1 MPPLT
6 RRESSRLSSGG
17 ADPSASVFHVDQIL
31 NHFEQYRR
39 KHAAQNRDL
48 VQANALAHT
57 RIRELEARILELE
70 GECAEHKLAASRQST
85 HVRRLEYALEC
96 VRVGWETMAQ
106 ALRDGGVATPARTQ
120 ERATRA
126 LPTPPGVPPSA
137 RVHLSDGLPTTRLP
151 VSLATPLAA
160 DLIVE
165 EEDDTTLCKPP
176 GTPTHESDEAPRTPR
191 VASPLRGDHCPV
203 SVTRRRPSRRSSA
216 LWESE
221 RTVPP
226 LEQAASPPQDSEV
239 PLAPESHAE
248 PEPKLLEEVP
258 AAPEEPSEMS
268 ETPEEPSH
276 LAPTTPRRKS
286 APRSRR
292 TSVLADLAP
301 LEELPD
307 RTRRSRKSV
316 NYALP
321 KLNTKMRKPDPEP
334 PTKRARTTPTRRS
347 APASPHTPPPVV
359 PAEPALVDECV
370 EAPAEPVEAPAEP
383 VDAPTEPVDAPTEP
397 VDAPTEPVDA
407 PTEPVEAPVHATPR
421 RPRRSRAEPVRRATP
436 QISRQRNMPSREA
449 PSTPFSTRPTTLFAP
464 SRTRSAQ
471 ALQQASAQNM
481 PSWASSLLNLSSP
494 EPPSKVRAA
503 PLHGKENAHPPVP

>member
-1 MPPLT
+1 VRLT
-6 RRESSRLSSGG
+6 HP
-17 ADPSASVFHVDQIL
+17 D
-31 NHFEQYRR
+31 RR

-48 VQANALAHT
+48 VQANALAHA

-106 ALRDGGVATPARTQ
+106 ALRDGGVATPARTH
-120 ERATRA
+120 ERAARA

-137 RVHLSDGLPTTRLP
+137 RVHLSEGLPTTRLP

-160 DLIVE
+160 DLIA
-165 EEDDTTLCKPP
+165 EEDEDTTLRRPP
-176 GTPTHESDEAPRTPR
+176 TTPTHALDDAPHTPR

-216 LWESE
+216 RWESE
-221 RTVPP
+221 RVA
-226 LEQAASPPQDSEV
+226 LEQAPASPRMEPD
-239 PLAPESHAE
+239 APAEPDAPMEPDGAE
-248 PEPKLLEEVP
+248 PEPDVEP
-258 AAPEEPSEMS
+258 AAPPEPEPSEPPEPEPS
-268 ETPEEPSH
+268 EPPEEP
-276 LAPTTPRRKS
+276 APAAPATPPRTS

-292 TSVLADLAP
+292 ASALADLAS
-301 LEELPD
+301 LDDLPD

-334 PTKRARTTPTRRS
+334 PAKRARTTPTRRS
-347 APASPHTPPPVV
+347 EPESPPAPPPE
-359 PAEPALVDECV
+359 AEPAQAPE
-370 EAPAEPVEAPAEP
+370 EAPAEAAEAPVA
-383 VDAPTEPVDAPTEP
+383 A
-397 VDAPTEPVDA
+397 
-407 PTEPVEAPVHATPR
+407 APVHATPR

-436 QISRQRNMPSREA
+436 QVPRQRGASTHEA
-449 PSTPFSTRPTTLFAP
+449 PSTPFATRPTTLFAP

-494 EPPSKVRAA
+494 EPPSKVSAA
-503 PLHGKENAHPPVP
+503 PLHGKENARPSVL